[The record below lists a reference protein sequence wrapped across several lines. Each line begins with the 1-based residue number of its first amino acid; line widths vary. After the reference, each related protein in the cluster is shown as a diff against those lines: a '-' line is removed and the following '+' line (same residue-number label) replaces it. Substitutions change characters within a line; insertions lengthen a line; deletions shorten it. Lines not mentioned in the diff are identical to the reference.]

1 MLFRSGQAF
10 YNTSPFLLRDL
21 KSRATQQKLKD
32 DFEAYL
38 DGFSPNV
45 QDILNNFAFRNQIPK
60 LSKADA
66 LGMLIEKFL
75 DKDINLSPNP
85 VGDLPTLVLDDGT
98 VLTESLA
105 ICRHLEEIQ
114 PLPPL
119 LGTDPRSRARVNETV
134 DRLMFRLYVPA
145 TQAFRHT
152 HAFWAERLTQVPA
165 YGELAREAV
174 RQELAWLESALTD
187 EIGRAHV

>member
-1 MLFRSGQAF
+1 MFAAE
-10 YNTSPFLLRDL
+10 
-21 KSRATQQKLKD
+21 KSIPLELVELDIGRNEHRAAD
-32 DFEAYL
+32 YL
-38 DGFSPNV
+38 
-45 QDILNNFAFRNQIPK
+45 
-60 LSKADA
+60 A
-66 LGMLIEKFL
+66 L
-75 DKDINLSPNP
+75 NP

-187 EIGRAHV
+187 GRNFLLGETFTLADIVAYTSVDFAKVAGVRPTDTQTALRAWLARIAARPSARA